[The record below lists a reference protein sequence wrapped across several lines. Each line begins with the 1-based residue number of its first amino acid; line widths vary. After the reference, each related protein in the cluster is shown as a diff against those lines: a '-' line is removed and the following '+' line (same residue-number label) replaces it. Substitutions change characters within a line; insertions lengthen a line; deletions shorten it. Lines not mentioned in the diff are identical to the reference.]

1 MADLAVSAA
10 QALADSRPLWS
21 LTIAEAS
28 PLIASGKLSPIDLVE
43 AFLARIDKVDG
54 RIHSFIHIDIAGAR
68 KAARHATEEL
78 RAGRWR
84 GPLHG
89 IPFGVKDN
97 YDAAGLPATGN
108 SRTRFDRVAEK
119 DATAIARLKKAGA
132 ILLGKL
138 NTWEYGT
145 GNGGEYFD
153 TPFPTAR
160 NPWDISR
167 FAGGSSTG
175 AGASV
180 AAGTVMFALGSDTTG
195 SVRFPAA
202 ACGVLGLKPTPGRVS
217 RAGILPNCY
226 SLDIAGSFT
235 WTAADAALVLKVIAG
250 KDPDDPMTEPVP
262 VPDYARHLGNG
273 AAGMRVAIVG
283 KVGPGMLE
291 PDAAMREAF
300 AAGVAVLDKLGC
312 ILVEADLPVSAADCF
327 AVSRFIGPP
336 ESAAI
341 HEAEYRDLP
350 EQLGFGLRDK
360 LHSGAMTRAVDYI
373 AAQRRRRYIADVM
386 GTFMSGYDALITYGA
401 HHVAPRLGVEPEMTN
416 FTAHSSMT
424 PFNLSAHPA
433 LVQCTG
439 FDSNGLPLHWQ
450 IVGNRFD
457 EATMLRLAAAYEGAT
472 GWRKAPA
479 QVAGESA

>member
-1 MADLAVSAA
+1 MNDVAA
-10 QALADSRPLWS
+10 SSVDTRLGSRPLWS

-28 PLIASGKLSPIDLVE
+28 RLIASGRLSPVDLVE
-43 AFLARIDKVDG
+43 AFLARIDELDG
-54 RIHSFIHIDIAGAR
+54 KIHSFIHLDSAGAR
-68 KAARHATEEL
+68 EAARRAAKDLHA
-78 RAGRWR
+78 GFWR

-108 SRTRFDRVAEK
+108 NRTRLTRIAER
-119 DATAIARLKKAGA
+119 DATAVARLRQAGA

-175 AGASV
+175 AGAAV
-180 AAGTVMFALGSDTTG
+180 AAGSVMFALGSDTTG

-202 ACGVLGLKPTPGRVS
+202 ACGVVGLKPTPGRVS

-226 SLDIAGSFT
+226 SLDIAGTFT
-235 WTAADAALVLKVIAG
+235 WTAADAALVLKAIAG
-250 KDPDDPMTEPVP
+250 EDADDPVTEPVP
-262 VPDYARHLGNG
+262 VPDYSRHLGKSV
-273 AAGMRVAIVG
+273 AGMRVAVVST
-283 KVGPGMLE
+283 VGPDMLE
-291 PDAAMREAF
+291 PDAAMRAAF
-300 AAGVAVLDKLGC
+300 AAGLTVLEKLGC
-312 ILVEADLPVSAADCF
+312 ALIETSLPVAAADCF
-327 AVSRFIGPP
+327 AISRFIGPP

-350 EQLGFGLRDK
+350 EQLGFALRDK
-360 LHSGAMTRAVDYI
+360 LHAGTMVRAVDYI
-373 AAQRRRRYIADVM
+373 AAQRRRRHVADVM
-386 GTFMSGYDALITYGA
+386 GVFMRDYDALVTYGA
-401 HHVAPRLGVEPEMTN
+401 HHVAPRLGVEPEMTD
-416 FTAHSSMT
+416 FTAQSSMT
-424 PFNLSAHPA
+424 PFNLSSHPA

-439 FDSNGLPLHWQ
+439 FDPGGLPLHWQ

-457 EATMLRLAAAYEGAT
+457 EATILRLAEAYERAT
-472 GWRKAPA
+472 GWRQARAPITGA
-479 QVAGESA
+479 DA

>member
-1 MADLAVSAA
+1 MNDVAA
-10 QALADSRPLWS
+10 PSVDTRLGSRPLWS

-28 PLIASGKLSPIDLVE
+28 GLIASGRLSPVDLVE
-43 AFLARIDKVDG
+43 AFLARIDEVDG
-54 RIHSFIHIDIAGAR
+54 KIHSFIHLDTAGAR
-68 KAARHATEEL
+68 EAARRAAEDLHA
-78 RAGRWR
+78 GFWR

-108 SRTRFDRVAEK
+108 NRTRLDRIAQR
-119 DATAIARLKKAGA
+119 DATAVARLRQAGA

-160 NPWDISR
+160 NPWDIAR

-175 AGASV
+175 AGAAV

-202 ACGVLGLKPTPGRVS
+202 ACGVVGLKPTPGRVS

-226 SLDIAGSFT
+226 SLDVAGTFT
-235 WTAADAALVLKVIAG
+235 WTAADAALVLKAIAG
-250 KDPDDPMTEPVP
+250 EDADDPVTEPVP
-262 VPDYARHLGNG
+262 VPDYSRHLGKSV
-273 AAGMRVAIVG
+273 AGMRVAVVG
-283 KVGPGMLE
+283 TVGPDMPE

-300 AAGVAVLDKLGC
+300 AEGLTVLEKLGC
-312 ILVEADLPVSAADCF
+312 ALIETSLPVTVADCF
-327 AVSRFIGPP
+327 AISRFIGPP

-350 EQLGFGLRDK
+350 EQLGFALRDK
-360 LHSGAMTRAVDYI
+360 LHSGTMVRAVDYI
-373 AAQRRRRYIADVM
+373 AAQRRRRHVADVM
-386 GTFMSGYDALITYGA
+386 GTFLSGYDALVTYGA

-416 FTAHSSMT
+416 FTAQSSMT
-424 PFNLSAHPA
+424 PFNLSSHPA

-439 FDSNGLPLHWQ
+439 FDPGGLPLHWQ

-457 EATMLRLAAAYEGAT
+457 EATILRLADAYECAT
-472 GWRKAPA
+472 GWRQARAPI
-479 QVAGESA
+479 AGVHA

>member
-1 MADLAVSAA
+1 MNDLAAPSL
-10 QALADSRPLWS
+10 QAGAGSQPLWS
-21 LTIAEAS
+21 LTVAEAS
-28 PLIASGKLSPIDLVE
+28 GLIQTGKLSPVDLLE
-43 AFLARIDKVDG
+43 AFLARIDEVDG
-54 RIHSFIHIDIAGAR
+54 KIRSFIHLDVEGAR
-68 KAARHATEEL
+68 KAAQSAAEEL
-78 RAGRWR
+78 RAGFWR

-108 SRTRFDRVAEK
+108 NRTRLTRIAAR
-119 DATAIARLKKAGA
+119 DATAVARLRQAGA

-175 AGASV
+175 AGAAV

-202 ACGVLGLKPTPGRVS
+202 ACGVVGLKPTPGRVS
-217 RAGILPNCY
+217 RAGILPNCH
-226 SLDIAGSFT
+226 SLDIAGTFT
-235 WTAADAALVLKVIAG
+235 WTARDAALVLKAIAG
-250 KDPDDPMTEPVP
+250 EDADDPVTEPVP
-262 VPDYARHLGNG
+262 VPDYSRQLGKS
-273 AAGMRVAIVG
+273 AAGMRIAVVG
-283 KVGPGMLE
+283 TVGPGMTE

-300 AAGVAVLDKLGC
+300 AAGLAVLEKLGC
-312 ILVEADLPVSAADCF
+312 ALIETSLPVTAADCF
-327 AVSRFIGPP
+327 AISRFIGPP

-350 EQLGFGLRDK
+350 EQLGFALRDK
-360 LHSGAMTRAVDYI
+360 LHAGTMTRAVDYI
-373 AAQRRRRYIADVM
+373 AAQRRRRHVADVM
-386 GTFMSGYDALITYGA
+386 GRFMSDYDALVTFGA

-416 FTAHSSMT
+416 FTTQSSMT
-424 PFNLSAHPA
+424 PFNLSSHPA

-439 FDSNGLPLHWQ
+439 FDPGGLPLHWQ

-457 EATMLRLAAAYEGAT
+457 EATILRLAAAYESTT
-472 GWRKAPA
+472 GWRQARA
-479 QVAGESA
+479 SIMGADT

>member
-1 MADLAVSAA
+1 MNDLAAPSWHARA
-10 QALADSRPLWS
+10 GSRPLWS
-21 LTIAEAS
+21 LTITEAS
-28 PLIASGKLSPIDLVE
+28 GLIQTGKLSPVDLLE
-43 AFLARIDKVDG
+43 AFLARIDEVDG
-54 RIHSFIHIDIAGAR
+54 RIHSFIHLDIEGAR
-68 KAARHATEEL
+68 ESARRAAEEL
-78 RAGRWR
+78 RAGFWR

-108 SRTRFDRVAEK
+108 NRTRLTRIAER
-119 DATAIARLKKAGA
+119 DATAVARLRQAGA

-160 NPWDISR
+160 NPWDIAR

-175 AGASV
+175 AGAAV

-202 ACGVLGLKPTPGRVS
+202 ACGVVGLKPTPGRVS

-226 SLDIAGSFT
+226 SLDVAGTFT
-235 WTAADAALVLKVIAG
+235 WTAGDAALVLKVIAG
-250 KDPDDPMTEPVP
+250 EDADDPVTEPMP
-262 VPDYARHLGNG
+262 VPDYSRHLSKSV
-273 AAGMRVAIVG
+273 AGMRVAVVSTVG
-283 KVGPGMLE
+283 SGMTE

-300 AAGVAVLDKLGC
+300 ATGLTVLEKLGC
-312 ILVEADLPVSAADCF
+312 VLIETSLPVTVADCF
-327 AVSRFIGPP
+327 AISRFIGPP

-341 HEAEYRDLP
+341 HEVEYRDLP
-350 EQLGFGLRDK
+350 EQLGFALRDK
-360 LHSGAMTRAVDYI
+360 LHAGTMTRAVDYI
-373 AAQRRRRYIADVM
+373 AAQRRRRHVADLL
-386 GTFMSGYDALITYGA
+386 GTFMSDYDALVTFGA

-416 FTAHSSMT
+416 FTAQSSMT
-424 PFNLSAHPA
+424 PFNLSSHPA

-439 FDSNGLPLHWQ
+439 FDPGGLPLHWQ

-457 EATMLRLAAAYEGAT
+457 EATILRLAAAYESTT
-472 GWRKAPA
+472 GWRQARAPITGA
-479 QVAGESA
+479 DT